1 MLKLLQ
7 KKHKK
12 KSRVVENEAPML
24 LKEDH
29 EEIDGENTPLQSPT
43 ETTAP
48 ALENNINKK
57 PASEEKVDL
66 NLDVQ

>member
-1 MLKLLQ
+1 
-7 KKHKK
+7 
-12 KSRVVENEAPML
+12 ML

-43 ETTAP
+43 ETNAP